1 MKTPL
6 FAILLIAAALLPAC
20 STQPIVTAQARP
32 GADLRAY
39 ATYAFRPGAGTD
51 SSGNAGIDS
60 GHVKNAVHQEM
71 AARGYTFSEYN
82 PDLLVDFSVSS
93 FNRQKSTMV
102 PNVSLGAWGS
112 NGGISLG
119 LPAAMGSNEVTVS
132 RVSLGLLDS
141 RRREVVWE
149 GVYEGEAPGPGRT
162 DPGYAIQQAV
172 HGIFMKFPIK

>member
-6 FAILLIAAALLPAC
+6 VAFLLIAAAMLPAC
-20 STQPIVTAQARP
+20 STQPIVTAQTRQ
-32 GADLRAY
+32 GADMRAY
-39 ATYAFRPGAGTD
+39 GTYAFKPGAGTD
-51 SSGNAGIDS
+51 PAGNAGIVS
-60 GHVKNAVHQEM
+60 SYVKNAVRQEM
-71 AARGYTFSEYN
+71 AARGYAFAEFN

-93 FNRQKSTMV
+93 FSRQKTTMV
-102 PNVSLGAWGS
+102 PSVSIGAWGS
-112 NGGISLG
+112 YGGINLG
-119 LPAAMGSNEVTVS
+119 LPATLGSNEVMVS

-149 GVYEGEAPGPGRT
+149 GIYEGELSGSERA